1 MATMTILS
9 FTGDENANQFLS
21 TNPLALLIGL
31 LLDRQVSVERA
42 YAAPYELAQRIY
54 TDLHATAIAAQPVGE
69 IESCFRQPPAL
80 HRYPGMMARRVHALC
95 TYLVVHHG
103 GDAAAVWESA
113 ADARQLYRNARALPG
128 FTEHTA
134 RILVALL
141 GKQLG
146 VRPTGWEVVAGVYGM
161 PGHRSVADVTDRDS
175 LARVRAYTRAHTRMG
190 A

>member
-1 MATMTILS
+1 MATTTTLC
-9 FTGDENANQFLS
+9 FTGDEKANRFLS
-21 TNPLALLIGL
+21 SNPLALLIGIV
-31 LLDRQVSVERA
+31 LDRQVSVERA

-54 TDLHATAIAAQPVGE
+54 TELDAAAIAAEPVGE
-69 IESCFRQPPAL
+69 IESCFRRPPAL

-95 TYLVVHHG
+95 TYVVLHHG

-128 FTEHTA
+128 FNEHSA
-134 RILVALL
+134 RVLVALL

-146 VRPTGWEVVAGVYGM
+146 VRPAGWEKAAGVYGL
-161 PGHRSVADVTDRDS
+161 PGHRSIADVTDRDS
-175 LARVRAYTRAHTRMG
+175 LMRVRTYARQHTRMG